1 MTLTNLIIWRA
12 CNAKD
17 FLRITIEWK
26 SIWKIKPLLLITCQ
40 QFYFHRFSSNIL
52 MSKNLSKVSNKSLI
66 SQILLLTFSDS
77 ESSVNENEHTQP
89 FKAVA
94 GQKKTWFFVQW
105 VKRSLQLRRKKI
117 KMEMTYE
124 DKSFWNF
131 LDFVILPLFSIRKN
145 NCQNST

>member
-52 MSKNLSKVSNKSLI
+52 MSKNLSKVSNKLETNQITDQSNIVIDIFWFRIVGKWKWAHPTFQGSRGTKDIGGFCTDIGRI
-66 SQILLLTFSDS
+66 S
-77 ESSVNENEHTQP
+77 SS
-89 FKAVA
+89 
-94 GQKKTWFFVQW
+94 GSIGLKKETGKNWFLFVQKYL
-105 VKRSLQLRRKKI
+105 VKFKCVK
-117 KMEMTYE
+117 
-124 DKSFWNF
+124 F
-131 LDFVILPLFSIRKN
+131 
-145 NCQNST
+145 